1 MLYQPPMP
9 QNPTYTKELVSFMEM
24 ANRLYLVKFDRQV
37 SIDVGGVMGEVIA
50 IDWRDREGC
59 WIEFIRVQ
67 RYEADQELGSSNYQY
82 GCWLRVKLWNSNLK
96 VGKWRGGLEILEVDK
111 TLHEGGGRTEST
123 AKARGLYDA
132 TTRKRK
138 MLVGELRQLLASK
151 DFDINFLS
159 KTRMWANELE
169 HIRVRCKLEI
179 YFFVESEGRK
189 GGLVLL
195 WKEMV
200 DVRVQNHSMHH
211 IYSLVKGAGQYHFR
225 FTGFYGGRCKP
236 RVAMDDFQKGIEDLV
251 LVDIKI
257 DRASWLDKV
266 PFLSMEV
273 VRQEN
278 SDHDAILLDSLG
290 RLFDADGY
298 WVDGSNDMCGV
309 AWDYFHKLF
318 KSKANG
324 NDEIFLGQI
333 QRCINLEM
341 NNVLDKRLIDKEN
354 LEAFNQMDPSNAPDI
369 DGLLGLFY
377 KENWDVVVKDVL
389 QICHEILN
397 GRRDIVG
404 VQWTRCFRN
413 CIAFGGLAR
422 TKDEGG
428 RC

>member
-1 MLYQPPMP
+1 
-9 QNPTYTKELVSFMEM
+9 
-24 ANRLYLVKFDRQV
+24 
-37 SIDVGGVMGEVIA
+37 MGEVIA

-67 RYEADQELGSSNYQY
+67 
-82 GCWLRVKLWNSNLK
+82 
-96 VGKWRGGLEILEVDK
+96 VGKWRGGVEILEVDK
-111 TLHEGGGRTEST
+111 TLHEEGGRTEST
-123 AKARGLYDA
+123 AEARGI
-132 TTRKRK
+132 RNKRK
-138 MLVGELRQLLASK
+138 KNMGLDGDGIEQSPIQMRLRNPATVGELRQLLASK
-151 DFDINFLS
+151 DLDINFLS

-169 HIRVRCKLEI
+169 HVRVRCRLEG

-195 WKEMV
+195 WKEIV

-225 FTGFYGGRCKP
+225 GRCKP
-236 RVAMDDFQKGIEDLV
+236 RVAMDDFQKGIEDLA

-290 RLFDADGY
+290 RVRSQLGLWQHRWFKRMKSRMYRLVDQIDRFIDGPCMDSNTEMLRTTRAELGNIIEGQFDADGY

-318 KSKANG
+318 KFKANG
-324 NDEIFLGQI
+324 NDERFLGQI

-341 NNVLDKRLIDKEN
+341 NNVLDKRLTDKQI
-354 LEAFNQMDPSNAPDI
+354 LEAFNQMDPCKAPDI

-377 KENWDVVVKDVL
+377 KEN
-389 QICHEILN
+389 
-397 GRRDIVG
+397 
-404 VQWTRCFRN
+404 
-413 CIAFGGLAR
+413 
-422 TKDEGG
+422 
-428 RC
+428 